1 MSFKSSFVVTVRSS
15 SFFSSPIKSEAVIGF
30 LRCGSSDHEACCAI
44 MRISL
49 SSFHRYASIATLN
62 SASVNSQNST
72 GFIFSIAMAYFIK
85 SSYSHCVTRFLLHRP
100 HHRYPRLL
108 RSPIRIHRL
117 SLPCTLC
124 TFLRLHVHLDRMLP
138 LPVRKVHLVF
148 YRSVVPFE
156 AS

>member
-1 MSFKSSFVVTVRSS
+1 MLSKSSLVVTVRSS

-85 SSYSHCVTRFLLHRP
+85 SLYSHCVTRFLLRRP
-100 HHRYPRLL
+100 HRRYHHLL
-108 RSPIRIHRL
+108 HSPIRIHRP
-117 SLPCTLC
+117 SLLC
-124 TFLRLHVHLDRMLP
+124 MLYTFLHLNARLDRML
-138 LPVRKVHLVF
+138 LLLVRKVHPAF
-148 YRSVVPFE
+148 YRSAILFA

>member
-1 MSFKSSFVVTVRSS
+1 
-15 SFFSSPIKSEAVIGF
+15 GF

-72 GFIFSIAMAYFIK
+72 GFIFSIAMAYFIR

-100 HHRYPRLL
+100 HRRYLHLL
-108 RSPIRIHRL
+108 HSPIRSHRP
-117 SLPCTLC
+117 SLPRTLC
-124 TFLRLHVHLDRMLP
+124 TSLHLNARLDRML
-138 LPVRKVHLVF
+138 LLLVRKVRLVSC
-148 YRSVVPFE
+148 RSAVPFE
-156 AS
+156 ASSPHVVV